1 MPLIVDPDLLADSP
15 TDLGAVEVFIDTTA
29 QTIKFNI
36 IGDLSTDGVTEKCIY
51 GFLKEEWADD
61 PHAKNLAAFDFPMV
75 PITDEFFELV
85 DGWDWAD
92 DATRQLLRNGG
103 WLVRNLSGNVT
114 SHYACL
120 KTTGATEA
128 DDQLYYL
135 LDGASGVGS
144 PTDFVLTGPAN
155 QGVKIIDDPNGDG
168 AYGDGFSR
176 VTNAKVYN
184 REQAQVYALASTSAN
199 GEASLT
205 APKLFGLD
213 AATGV
218 DLKITASD
226 ATIAT
231 DEPYISIVARYFAT
245 AFSRDVDSAT
255 NRSFGIVVD
264 VGTHSGVDGSAPG
277 AGSVL
282 TSAEGGMTVDAFA
295 GGVLSIY
302 DGTDE
307 NVDFPIV
314 SNTATT
320 ITVTGTLAIGS
331 DLSFSAQLATPIVA
345 STIQIYEKVQYLL
358 RQDADMNSATGTVT
372 GKVADQ
378 LLEFVG
384 DQLKAKSPTNPNG
397 GGSGVL
403 IQGFSIG
410 DTNSITFKDS
420 SGVDRTYPFVAV
432 FTLIFGPN
440 LVADADAWY
449 KVYFET
455 LPGAGNDYGESGAV
469 IAKDNDG
476 VDIAGLVGAASSI
489 AFSFNYDG
497 NVQGG
502 RTAATD
508 AAVVVKAGGLATAQ
522 AVKTT
527 AIIERSITNSASL
540 VSSLER
546 NYLNP

>member
-1 MPLIVDPDLLADSP
+1 MALIVDPDLLADST
-15 TDLGAVEVFIDTTA
+15 TDAGAVEVFINTA
-29 QTIKFNI
+29 TQTIKFNI
-36 IGDLSTDGVTEKCIY
+36 VGDLSTDGVTEKCIY
-51 GFLKEEWADD
+51 SFLKEEWKND
-61 PHAKNLAAFDFPMV
+61 PHSKNLAAFDFPMT

-85 DGWDWAD
+85 DGWDWAN

-103 WLVRNLSGNVT
+103 WLVRNVSGNVT
-114 SHYACL
+114 AHYACL
-120 KTTGATEA
+120 KTTGSTESN
-128 DDQLYYL
+128 DQLYYL

-144 PTDFVLTGPAN
+144 PTNFVLTGPAN

-176 VTNAKVYN
+176 VTNAKVFN

-213 AATGV
+213 ASTGT
-218 DLKITASD
+218 DLKVAAADAS
-226 ATIAT
+226 IAANA
-231 DEPYISIVARYFAT
+231 PYTSIVVRYFAT

-277 AGSVL
+277 AASVL
-282 TSAEGGMTVDAFA
+282 TSAEGGMTVNAYS

-302 DGTDE
+302 EGTNE
-307 NVDFPIV
+307 NATFPIV

-320 ITVTGTLAIGS
+320 ITVTGTLAVGS
-331 DLSFSAQLATPIVA
+331 GLSFSAQRATPIVA

-358 RQDADMNSATGTVT
+358 RQNADMDSTTGSVT

-384 DQLKAKSPTNPNG
+384 DQLKAKAPTNPNG

-420 SGVDRTYPFVAV
+420 GGVDRTYPFVAV
-432 FTLIFGPN
+432 FTLNFGPN
-440 LVADADAWY
+440 LVADAAAWY
-449 KVYFET
+449 AVYFAT

-469 IAKDNDG
+469 IVKDNDG
-476 VDIAGLVGAASSI
+476 TDIAGLVSAATSI
-489 AFSFNYDG
+489 TFSFNYDG

-508 AAVVVKAGGLATAQ
+508 AAVVVKAGGLGTAQ

-527 AIIERSITNSASL
+527 TTIARSITNSASL